1 MLPGVFKAVKKN
13 GCVYYRAN
21 ITCRNRHISLGSF
34 SSEESAHQAY
44 LQAGRLMSDTRITI
58 DQITFSDYILSHE
71 KTVTLLNFRDNQIY
85 IKNPVYMYR
94 RYFNYYLTPT
104 EIYKFDSDDLFYYS
118 EHRLLRRGGHLYVND
133 YGMQVTIL
141 SRYGIRNYAVAG
153 KDYQFANQDEYDLR
167 YENIININPFHGVR
181 CRNKSGMI
189 SYDVYIHIRGDYHIG
204 KYATLQEAAI
214 AYNKAADLARQH
226 GISKNFPSNFLAEL
240 SSEKYARAYEQVT
253 ISAKYINYLLQ
264 NQAERSSG

>member
-1 MLPGVFKAVKKN
+1 MESSYIASNAGPSLPT
-13 GCVYYRAN
+13 Y
-21 ITCRNRHISLGSF
+21 LG
-34 SSEESAHQAY
+34 
-44 LQAGRLMSDTRITI
+44 
-58 DQITFSDYILSHE
+58 
-71 KTVTLLNFRDNQIY
+71 
-85 IKNPVYMYR
+85 
-94 RYFNYYLTPT
+94 
-104 EIYKFDSDDLFYYS
+104 
-118 EHRLLRRGGHLYVND
+118 
-133 YGMQVTIL
+133 
-141 SRYGIRNYAVAG
+141 YAVAG